1 MEKNILLWWSTS
13 SSMFLRRRKE
23 VTKKAVNKKD
33 IVLIDSQETQ
43 EVIKKAVTN
52 RCHLLIVS
60 VLGWVVEHNLLLN
73 LMFLIVTIIGLLC
86 VQLLLNCFEED
97 ESFNYWHNLNMTIMR
112 VDCCSEI
119 LNLIIAE
126 AKTSRVTA

>member
-1 MEKNILLWWSTS
+1 
-13 SSMFLRRRKE
+13 MFLRRRKE

-60 VLGWVVEHNLLLN
+60 VLG
-73 LMFLIVTIIGLLC
+73 
-86 VQLLLNCFEED
+86 
-97 ESFNYWHNLNMTIMR
+97 
-112 VDCCSEI
+112 
-119 LNLIIAE
+119 
-126 AKTSRVTA
+126 